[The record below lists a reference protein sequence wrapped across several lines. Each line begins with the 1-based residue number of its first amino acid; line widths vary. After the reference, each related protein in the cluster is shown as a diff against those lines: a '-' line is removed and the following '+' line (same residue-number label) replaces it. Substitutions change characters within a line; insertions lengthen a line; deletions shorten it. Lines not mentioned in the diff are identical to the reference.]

1 MHPLIFFLVHT
12 YVTHIVIYTDSILD
26 YATGYTIV
34 NDTIMLYEDIQE
46 TELSSLR
53 RPLYCL
59 HIILKCQCNIIY
71 TYKRTKHIL
80 NNACRH
86 CQVPINIICMPIIQL
101 SSRLHQESNGFPDK
115 LSCFTCQLHL

>member
-86 CQVPINIICMPIIQL
+86 CQVPSTSDVQFVLNTILVSEKAALCNKDRI
-101 SSRLHQESNGFPDK
+101 
-115 LSCFTCQLHL
+115 